1 MKIDTKE
8 VITSASMY
16 TPMRG
21 DEITEP
27 GVYVQPADLDTRGV
41 PWCDITRLIVVGEG
55 RMQAKIVK
63 VGNDIERADG
73 LLDCK
78 WVRVPGLELTITFTN
93 DK

>member
-8 VITSASMY
+8 VVTSKSIY

-27 GVYVQPADLDTRGV
+27 GVYVQPGDLTVQGTPRCEV
-41 PWCDITRLIVVGEG
+41 TRLIVVGEG
-55 RMQAKIVK
+55 SMQAKIVK
-63 VGNDIERADG
+63 IGNGIELAEG
-73 LLDCK
+73 VLDFK
-78 WVRVPGLELTITFTN
+78 WVRVPGLALTITFTN

>member
-8 VITSASMY
+8 VITSKS

-27 GVYVQPADLDTRGV
+27 GVYVQPADLTSYGV
-41 PWCDITRLIVVGEG
+41 PWCEVTRLIVVGEG
-55 RMQAKIVK
+55 PLQAKIVK
-63 VGNDIERADG
+63 IGNNIELAEG
-73 LLDCK
+73 MLDFK
-78 WVRVPGLELTITFTN
+78 WVRVPGLALTITLTN